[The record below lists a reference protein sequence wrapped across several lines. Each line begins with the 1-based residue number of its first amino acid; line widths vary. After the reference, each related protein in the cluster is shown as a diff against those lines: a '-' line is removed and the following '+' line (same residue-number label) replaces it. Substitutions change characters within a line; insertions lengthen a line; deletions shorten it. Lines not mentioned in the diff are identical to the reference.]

1 MFPIVT
7 GLSNVVAVPTVH
19 SMLLTRL
26 TEVDTVLPSQTRLS
40 AYYTGSTQSTQDE
53 DIHTRLP

>member
-7 GLSNVVAVPTVH
+7 GLSNAVAVLTVD
-19 SMLLTRL
+19 SLLLTGL
-26 TEVDTVLPSQTRLS
+26 TEIDTVLPSQTRLS

-53 DIHTRLP
+53 DVHTHLP